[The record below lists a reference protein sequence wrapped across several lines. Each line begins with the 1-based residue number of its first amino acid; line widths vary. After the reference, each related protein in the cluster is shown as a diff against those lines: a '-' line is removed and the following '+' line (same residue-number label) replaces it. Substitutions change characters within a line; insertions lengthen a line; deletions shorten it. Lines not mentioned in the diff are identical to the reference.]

1 MTYENFCQDG
11 EPYIGQLPCESARN
25 IYILAALASEGVSRA
40 LEAGS
45 LLAQLV
51 AAGICVDR
59 DDASSANAALRVLEL
74 ERELASAVPTRER
87 GVMPQREFYAELQ
100 RRNVPSFRSLDD
112 RLLVPCSVTGLALN
126 LTAARMY
133 LIGARLYVKDF
144 LKRPHEFPW
153 VAAAAAAAAVAVV
166 GMRKAQ

>member
-1 MTYENFCQDG
+1 M
-11 EPYIGQLPCESARN
+11 
-25 IYILAALASEGVSRA
+25 
-40 LEAGS
+40 
-45 LLAQLV
+45 
-51 AAGICVDR
+51 DR

-87 GVMPQREFYAELQ
+87 GVMPQRDFYAELQ

-126 LTAARMY
+126 VTAARIY

-144 LKRPHEFPW
+144 LKRPHDFPW
-153 VAAAAAAAAVAVV
+153 VVVMAAAAAVVVV
-166 GMRKAQ
+166 GMRNAK